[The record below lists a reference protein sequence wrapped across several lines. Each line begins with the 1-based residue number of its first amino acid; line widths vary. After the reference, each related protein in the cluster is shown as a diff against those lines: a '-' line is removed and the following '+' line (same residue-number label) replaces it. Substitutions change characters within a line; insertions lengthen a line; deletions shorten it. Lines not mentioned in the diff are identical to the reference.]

1 MATRLEFVPVLLDCG
16 CTVTP
21 RVLNGLEPHTSGG
34 AIVHCPDHAI
44 RHGVTVADVVITVT
58 YTAKRI
64 DPADPEHPATV
75 EEIADAAGV
84 GAGPH
89 VYTVAAVLHGIATAP
104 CTICGA
110 GRNGSLHV
118 TGDDGETVEASE

>member
-1 MATRLEFVPVLLDCG
+1 MATSLVFVPVALDCG

-21 RVLNGLEPHTSGG
+21 RVLNGMEPHTSGG
-34 AIVHCPDHAI
+34 ALVHCPDHGI
-44 RHGVTVADVVITVT
+44 RHDVEVASVVVTIT
-58 YTAKRI
+58 YTAKRL
-64 DPADPEHPATV
+64 DPADPDREAEV
-75 EEIADAAGV
+75 LAEL

-118 TGDDGETVEASE
+118 VGADGESVALA